1 MKTPVEIAYQKHNKW
16 IDIVKTFGG
25 LKQTEVEDLVQTMY
39 MLLIQNSQKGVDYMY
54 NDTEVNYWYVYR
66 ILRGLYVDLIRK
78 KAKVKLIE
86 FEDIEISEE
95 DHNNYQMVYEKIQ
108 SVLKDMY
115 WYDRK
120 VFEIIEEGTNISEL
134 SRKSNISYYS
144 LYNTYKKVKK
154 ILTKYINV

>member
-1 MKTPVEIAYQKHNKW
+1 MKTPVEIAYQKHDKW
-16 IDIVKTFGG
+16 IEIVETFGG

-39 MLLIQNSQKGVDYMY
+39 MLLIQNTQKGVNFMY
-54 NDTEVNYWYVYR
+54 NETEVNYWYVYR

-78 KAKVKLIE
+78 KAKVKLTE
-86 FEDIEISEE
+86 LEDIEISEE
-95 DHNNYQMVYEKIQ
+95 DHTNYQKVYEKIQ

-120 VFEIIEEGTNISEL
+120 VYEIIEEGTNISEL

-144 LYNTYKKVKK
+144 LYNTYNKVKEK
-154 ILTKYINV
+154 LKQYI

>member
-1 MKTPVEIAYQKHNKW
+1 LKTPVEIAYQKHDKW
-16 IDIVKTFGG
+16 IEIVETFGG

-39 MLLIQNSQKGVDYMY
+39 MLLIQNTQKGVNFMY

-78 KAKVKLIE
+78 KAKVKLTE
-86 FEDIEISEE
+86 LKDIEISEQ
-95 DHNNYQMVYEKIQ
+95 DHTNYQKVYEKIQ

-120 VFEIIEEGTNISEL
+120 VYEIIEEGTNISEL

-144 LYNTYKKVKK
+144 LYNTYNKVKEK
-154 ILTKYINV
+154 LKQYI